1 MSLFKGTHMRRID
14 LVTATLEGWSR
25 LNPQQRQRFF
35 EAGLK
40 AALRLRATSVSRLV
54 AAKAQE
60 PAARRSGRSDA
71 LHNFG
76 FRHGLAAETI
86 ALEGGRCRSLD
97 RAVVGLVQG

>member
-40 AALRLRATSVSRLV
+40 AALRLQPLAFRAWLLRRLRN
-54 AAKAQE
+54 
-60 PAARRSGRSDA
+60 PP
-71 LHNFG
+71 
-76 FRHGLAAETI
+76 LAAPVDLTRFTI
-86 ALEGGRCRSLD
+86 SDRDMAALLKQLPLRED
-97 RAVVGLVQG
+97 ATTTEP